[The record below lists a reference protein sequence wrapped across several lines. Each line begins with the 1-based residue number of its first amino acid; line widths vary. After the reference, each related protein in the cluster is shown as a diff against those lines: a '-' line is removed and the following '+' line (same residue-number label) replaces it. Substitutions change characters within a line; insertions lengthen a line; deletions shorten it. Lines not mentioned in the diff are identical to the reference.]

1 MYNKRHLIV
10 SVTKGKKEDTL
21 LYNNIINYHNY
32 DVLHYDIDDFLFIEN
47 NKCGLSKVYN
57 MMLRENSNRVDY
69 IHFIHDDVEILDK
82 WQRECADIESRPD
95 WMIQG
100 VAGASK
106 IEIKYPSL
114 WNTMGD
120 PRSFKGSLH
129 HFTEDGKQ
137 LFATP
142 CGLRPAQT
150 VLLDGVYLCVNVD
163 LYKTGKWKFDEQ
175 FNFHH
180 YDLAAS
186 LDAVNLGYKIG
197 VANINIVHKSHGLH
211 SLNDKEWQESNELFL
226 KKYKK

>member
-1 MYNKRHLIV
+1 MSNKIHYIV
-10 SVTKGKKEDTL
+10 STTSGKKEDTL
-21 LYNNIINYHNY
+21 LYNNIIKYHN
-32 DVLHYDIDDFLFIEN
+32 VERVFITED
-47 NKCGLSKVYN
+47 NKRGLSEVYN
-57 MMLRENSNRVDY
+57 EKLDAISYITPADY
-69 IHFIHDDVEILDK
+69 VHFIHDDVEILDN
-82 WQRECADIESRPD
+82 WQRICDDIESRPD

-114 WNTMGD
+114 WNVMGD
-120 PRSFKGSLH
+120 PKSFKGSLH
-129 HFTEDGKQ
+129 HFTEDGTQ
-137 LFATP
+137 LFSTP

-163 LYKTGKWKFDEQ
+163 LYRTGKWKFDEQ
-175 FNFHH
+175 FKFHH

-211 SLNDKEWQESNELFL
+211 SLNDKEWQESNDLFL

>member
-1 MYNKRHLIV
+1 MYNKRHFIV

-21 LYNNIINYHNY
+21 LYKNITECHNC
-32 DVLHYDIDDFLFIEN
+32 DMFHPDICGFTFIEN
-47 NKCGLSKVYN
+47 NTRGLSEVYN
-57 MMLRENSNRVDY
+57 EQLADSSGVDY

-82 WQRECADIESRPD
+82 WQRVCADIESRPG
-95 WMIQG
+95 WVIQG

-137 LFATP
+137 LFSTP

-150 VLLDGVYLCVNVD
+150 VLLDGVYLCVKVD
-163 LYKTGKWKFDEQ
+163 LYRYSGWKFDEQ
-175 FNFHH
+175 FKFHH

-186 LDAVNLGYKIG
+186 LDAVNLGFKIG
-197 VANINIVHKSHGLH
+197 VANINIAHKSHGLH
-211 SLNDKEWQESNELFL
+211 SLNDKEWQESNDLFL